1 MRSRATK
8 IQELTKTFRE
18 AQRNYLQNMK
28 EKEQR
33 GRSYIDNESIEATLP
48 NLANIADG
56 FDSEQLARLE
66 QIEQNASDRTQ
77 EILNIAKS
85 VHELATLFQELS
97 VLV

>member
-48 NLANIADG
+48 NLAICSYCKINNIAIAT
-56 FDSEQLARLE
+56 SYMQ
-66 QIEQNASDRTQ
+66 QHS
-77 EILNIAKS
+77 IL
-85 VHELATLFQELS
+85 F
-97 VLV
+97 